1 MLRYSVGFR
10 ILRTRKFGATNY
22 ITTLNSNITT
32 QTGRINVYV
41 GSDGKIHFVNN
52 EGADSALNFSNKTLH
67 VDKFSVSSDGLTA
80 WYNFG
85 NYFSSWNDFVANA
98 RWSLIQRSDERYLSF
113 TINQS
118 GSISTEQVSA
128 NVSGT
133 TYTIKAVS
141 GGAYRV
147 YGNLTNFIVFAK

>member
-22 ITTLNSNITT
+22 IATLNSNI
-32 QTGRINVYV
+32 GKINVYV
-41 GSDGKIHFVNN
+41 GGDGKIHFANSA
-52 EGADSALNFSNKTLH
+52 GADSALNFSNKTLH

-85 NYFSSWNDFVANA
+85 NYFSSWDDFVANA

-113 TINQS
+113 AINQS

-128 NVSGT
+128 SVSGT